1 MSSNFFLPDLENKMN
16 LILFFF
22 KTNCTAL
29 LAPPSPK
36 TIAFCLFPI
45 IGIKLFSNP

>member
-1 MSSNFFLPDLENKMN
+1 MSSNFFLPDLETMMN
-16 LILFFF
+16 LILFF